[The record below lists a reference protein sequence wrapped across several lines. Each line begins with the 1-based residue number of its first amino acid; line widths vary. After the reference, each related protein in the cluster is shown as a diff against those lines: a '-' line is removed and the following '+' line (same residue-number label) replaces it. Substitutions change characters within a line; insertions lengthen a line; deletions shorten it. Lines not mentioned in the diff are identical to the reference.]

1 MSDDEVTRRY
11 SEPDFSSEDPLKLI
25 GSQLANKYKIAGYIG
40 SGGFSDVYHGY
51 NLNLAQHRVVIKVI
65 KREEYAAKFEKE
77 ARILSELDHPNIC
90 RIVDF
95 LPKDRAIIV
104 PYIDGK
110 NCEEIL
116 ESDGPLTEHQFFE
129 VAHTVLSA
137 ISAAHSIKIAH
148 RDIKP
153 SNIMIDKYGHVYLI
167 DFGIAKRIGGTLT
180 KTGYR
185 AMTPQFAAPERHQ
198 NRRGYNPFLSDIYEI
213 GITLYY
219 LLTRQTIYRS
229 PIQPNLDQWGGPE
242 SKQLA
247 PQLVRV
253 LKRASHPDPKYRFQT
268 VQEFQQA
275 FNRIKSIRRSLVPR
289 YVVTPILLLCL
300 AGTIYLAREELQGI
314 WDGSSSAGSTSTQEA
329 RSVPITPSGELGAA
343 ASNETL
349 VPTEPPADLYT
360 DLVRW
365 GDSGVI
371 SDGSASQ
378 ISASV
383 DDHGGDIAPT
393 QETDVPAPPDRV
405 AEYNLSIQVRPGEE
419 ADVFLDKALYAQG
432 TTVTVDTG
440 LHTVSVLQPHYP
452 LVNDAFRIGT
462 DTVITYNLLERF
474 QGHETM
480 TLRIGAVPRRI
491 GGHLTVTLNGLTNRY
506 DRVPVP
512 PIKRTVGRWVV
523 GFGIEKDNRASAAVD
538 SFVVRTI
545 PGEAGLTVRS
555 PRSQVDFGRLVWD
568 AQRVATVTV
577 YWTEK

>member
-1 MSDDEVTRRY
+1 MSDDEFTTRNF
-11 SEPDFSSEDPLKLI
+11 EPDSSSEDPLKLI
-25 GSQLANKYKIAGYIG
+25 GSQLANKYKIVGYIG

-51 NLNLAQHRVVIKVI
+51 NLNLAQQRVVVKVI
-65 KREEYAAKFEKE
+65 KREEYTAKFEKE

-95 LPKDRAIIV
+95 LSKDRAIIV

-116 ESDGPLTEHQFFE
+116 ENEGPLAERQFFE
-129 VAHTVLSA
+129 VAETILSA
-137 ISAAHSIKIAH
+137 ISAAHSIRIAH

-153 SNIMIDKYGHVYLI
+153 SNIMIDKHGHVYLI

-185 AMTPQFAAPERHQ
+185 ALTPQFAAPERHR
-198 NRRGYNPFLSDIYEI
+198 NKPRYNPFLSDIYEI
-213 GITLYY
+213 GVTLYY
-219 LLTRQTIYRS
+219 LLTRQTVYRN
-229 PIQPNLDQWGGPE
+229 PVQPDLGQWGGPE
-242 SKQLA
+242 SKHLA
-247 PQLVRV
+247 PQL
-253 LKRASHPDPKYRFQT
+253 LKVIRRATHPDPEQRFQT
-268 VQEFQQA
+268 VQEFQRA

-289 YVVTPILLLCL
+289 YALAPILLLCL
-300 AGTIYLAREELQGI
+300 AGTVYLAREQVQGI
-314 WDGSSSAGSTSTQEA
+314 WDGSSSAGGTSGQEA
-329 RSVPITPSGELGAA
+329 RSVPITPSGEPWAV
-343 ASNETL
+343 ASSDTL
-349 VPTEPPADLYT
+349 VSAEPPADIET
-360 DLVRW
+360 DSVLW
-365 GDSGVI
+365 ADSGVF
-371 SDGSASQ
+371 SGDSASQ
-378 ISASV
+378 TSASV
-383 DDHGGDIAPT
+383 DDQRGDIAPIV
-393 QETDVPAPPDRV
+393 ETGVPALADRV
-405 AEYNLSIQVRPGEE
+405 AEYNLSIRVRPGEG
-419 ADVFLDKALYAQG
+419 ADVFLDKALYTQG

-491 GGHLTVTLNGLTNRY
+491 GGHLTVTLNGLTDRY

-512 PIKRTVGRWVV
+512 PIKRTMGRWVV
-523 GFGIEKDNRASAAVD
+523 GFGIEKDNRARADVD

-545 PGEAGLTVRS
+545 PGEAALTVRS
-555 PRSQVDFGRLVWD
+555 PKSQVDFGRLVWN

-577 YWTEK
+577 YWTEE